1 MREDGSV
8 LPHFLPCAFAL
19 LRQLFFQCG
28 LSGQDGIDLVVEVFD
43 HDLRL
48 EVDLIIVLCTAAVL
62 FLLPVLAHHD
72 ERRLNGRHAGKH
84 EVQQNE
90 RIGVEGL
97 HREQRVDEHP
107 QNQHAGEGKD
117 ERPAARKFR
126 DGVRR
131 PLAEGV
137 FFLFACEIFGNLTV
151 RQQVQDLFIRHI
163 VADVLEDFSQKIS
176 VFLHDKLEEAH
187 KNDEKSRKND
197 QETA

>member
-28 LSGQDGIDLVVEVFD
+28 LSGQDGIDLVVKILD
-43 HDLRL
+43 HDLCL

-72 ERRLNGRHAGKH
+72 ERCLNGRHAREHQIEQDEG
-84 EVQQNE
+84 VRVE
-90 RIGVEGL
+90 RL
-97 HREQRVDEHP
+97 CRQQRVDKHP

-117 ERPAARKFR
+117 ERPAARKFGN
-126 DGVRR
+126 GVRR

-137 FFLFACEIFGNLTV
+137 FSFSPARFSEILLSAS
-151 RQQVQDLFIRHI
+151 R
-163 VADVLEDFSQKIS
+163 FSTSSSVIS
-176 VFLHDKLEEAH
+176 RRMSLRTSL
-187 KNDEKSRKND
+187 KSLR
-197 QETA
+197 

>member
-28 LSGQDGIDLVVEVFD
+28 LSGENGIYLVVKILD
-43 HDLRL
+43 HDLCL

-72 ERRLNGRHAGKH
+72 ERCLNGRHAREHQIEQDEG
-84 EVQQNE
+84 VRVE
-90 RIGVEGL
+90 RL
-97 HREQRVDEHP
+97 CRQQRVDKHP
-107 QNQHAGEGKD
+107 QNQHAGEEKD
-117 ERPAARKFR
+117 ERPAARKFG
-126 DGVRR
+126 DGICR

-163 VADVLEDFSQKIS
+163 VAVWHIKE
-176 VFLHDKLEEAH
+176 FLSLYNGHF
-187 KNDEKSRKND
+187 
-197 QETA
+197 

>member
-28 LSGQDGIDLVVEVFD
+28 LSGQDGIDLVVKILD
-43 HDLRL
+43 HDLCL

-72 ERRLNGRHAGKH
+72 ERRLNGRDAREH

-90 RIGVEGL
+90 RKGVEGL
-97 HREQRVDEHP
+97 GREQRVDNHP
-107 QNQHAGEGKD
+107 EDQHAGEGED
-117 ERPAARKFR
+117 ERPAAREFSN
-126 DGVRR
+126 GVCR

-137 FFLFACEIFGNLTV
+137 FFIFACEIFGNLTV
-151 RQQVQDLFIRHI
+151 RQQVQYLFVRHV
-163 VADVLEDFSQKIS
+163 VADVLEDFSQKLS
-176 VFLHDKLEEAH
+176 VFLHNIILFYLTGA
-187 KNDEKSRKND
+187 
-197 QETA
+197 

>member
-28 LSGQDGIDLVVEVFD
+28 LSGQDGIDLVVKILD
-43 HDLRL
+43 HDLCL

-72 ERRLNGRHAGKH
+72 ERRLNGRHAREHQIGQD
-84 EVQQNE
+84 EGVRVE
-90 RIGVEGL
+90 RL
-97 HREQRVDEHP
+97 CRQQRVDEHP
-107 QNQHAGEGKD
+107 EDQYAGEGED
-117 ERPAARKFR
+117 ERPAARKFGN
-126 DGVRR
+126 GVRR
-131 PLAEGV
+131 ALANGV

-163 VADVLEDFSQKIS
+163 VADVLEDFS
-176 VFLHDKLEEAH
+176 
-187 KNDEKSRKND
+187 
-197 QETA
+197 

>member
-28 LSGQDGIDLVVEVFD
+28 LSGQDGIDLVVKILD
-43 HDLRL
+43 HDLCL

-72 ERRLNGRHAGKH
+72 ERCLNGHHAREHQIEQDEG
-84 EVQQNE
+84 VRVE
-90 RIGVEGL
+90 RL
-97 HREQRVDEHP
+97 CRQQRVDKHP

-117 ERPAARKFR
+117 ERPAASKFGN
-126 DGVRR
+126 GVRR

-137 FFLFACEIFGNLTV
+137 FFLLTRGIFGNFAV
-151 RQQVQDLFIRHI
+151 CQQVQHFLAVISWRMSLRTSLKSLRFSFIVI
-163 VADVLEDFSQKIS
+163 SSFSVCESFGVLS
-176 VFLHDKLEEAH
+176 
-187 KNDEKSRKND
+187 
-197 QETA
+197 